1 MIPTV
6 SVVVPIYKSEQ
17 TIQELCERV
26 LATLKAKKLNGQIIL
41 VNDGSPDQSWSLI
54 RKLSSTN
61 KSVIGLNLARNFGQ
75 HNAILAGL
83 NAASGDW
90 VVVMDADLQ
99 DHPEAIGDL
108 FDKATSEGFDAAI
121 AKRVG
126 QANGAV
132 NALTSKLF
140 YRVLKSA
147 SGIDGGADEGNFG
160 IYSKRLIDTVKSVAD
175 QDFFFPAVVRWAGFK
190 STSIEVSR
198 SEREFGESSYTFR
211 RRLNL
216 ALRVLVVN
224 SNKLLRLS
232 ISVGLI
238 TSTIALIYAIYLVIA
253 NLLGDI
259 QVAGWTS
266 VMVAIFFMGG
276 AVLVS
281 NGVLGLYLGK
291 IFDSTKGRP
300 RYIVAE
306 QINQ

>member
-1 MIPTV
+1 MAV

-17 TIQELCERV
+17 TIQELCDRIF
-26 LATLKAKKLNGQIIL
+26 ATLKAKKLTGEVIL
-41 VNDGSPDQSWSLI
+41 VNDGSPDQSWPLI
-54 RKLSSTN
+54 QRLAAEN
-61 KSVIGLNLARNFGQ
+61 KSIIGLNLARNFGQ

-83 NAASGDW
+83 NASEGQW

-99 DHPEAIGDL
+99 DPPESIVDL
-108 FDKATSEGFDAAI
+108 FDKATSDNLGAVI

-126 QANGAV
+126 HANGAS

-140 YRVLKSA
+140 YRVLKIA
-147 SGIDGGADEGNFG
+147 SGIDASSDEGNFG

-175 QDFFFPAVVRWAGFK
+175 QDFFFPTVVKWAGFK
-190 STSIEVSR
+190 ISSLDVRR
-198 SEREFGESSYTFR
+198 SERTVGKSSYTFR
-211 RRLNL
+211 RRLQL
-216 ALRVLVVN
+216 ALRALVVN
-224 SNKLLRLS
+224 SNKLLQLS

-238 TSTIALIYAIYLVIA
+238 TSTLALIYAIYLVVA
-253 NLLGDI
+253 NLVGAI

-291 IFDSTKGRP
+291 VFDSTKGRP
-300 RYIVAE
+300 RYIISD
-306 QINQ
+306 QLNR